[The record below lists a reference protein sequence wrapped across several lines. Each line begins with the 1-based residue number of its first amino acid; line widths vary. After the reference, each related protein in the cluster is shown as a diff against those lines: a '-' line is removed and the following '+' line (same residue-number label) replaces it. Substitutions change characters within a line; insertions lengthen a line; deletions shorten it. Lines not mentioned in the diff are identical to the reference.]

1 MAMSVAVVVVV
12 VLVLVVP
19 ISMAVAM
26 IFVVPVAFV
35 ELPAFRVAVVV
46 WMAPIRS
53 REWRL
58 LVMASNPT
66 IVVSPGYPEALY
78 PYHLGH
84 GRRGWG

>member
-19 ISMAVAM
+19 IRMAVAMIM

-66 IVVSPGYPEALY
+66 IVVS
-78 PYHLGH
+78 LG
-84 GRRGWG
+84 W